1 MATWKIDGS
10 WWDAET
16 LFITSLEK
24 NERYFA
30 RLWIVSGLR
39 FFFLSLEERKFRFS
53 APSLFSL
60 CKFAASERSMHGD
73 LGLFLKLFFFT
84 IRTFSF
90 FWDFLKSRS
99 TMIWLCFLRCFQINL
114 RILLLF
120 KHLKKK
126 EKLKNLRST
135 ICNLNSVSGY
145 FQEFKL

>member
-30 RLWIVSGLR
+30 CLWIVSELR

-73 LGLFLKLFFFT
+73 LGLFLKLFFFA

-90 FWDFLKSRS
+90 FWDFLNSRS
-99 TMIWLCFLRCFQINL
+99 TMIWFYFSRCSQINL

-120 KHLKKK
+120 KHLRKKK
-126 EKLKNLRST
+126 ETKKF
-135 ICNLNSVSGY
+135 GEY
-145 FQEFKL
+145 DM